1 MSPSPSVLFVDQAAE
16 IGGAELSL
24 IDIVRWRQGPQ
35 AVCLMQD
42 GPFGERLRELAVPT
56 VLVDASGILN
66 VRREDGM
73 AAALAAAPA
82 LLSTMRGFVANA
94 RQHDVVYANT
104 MKAIMLAALSYPLH
118 RRPVIWHLRDL
129 LTAEHFSASLRRCCA
144 LLPAFAIRRVI
155 ANSQATADVYR
166 QIGGKSPVEV
176 VYNGIDATPF
186 DAVDVAAARAR
197 VVADAGL
204 RDDRPLIG
212 VFSRLARWKGQ
223 HVLVEALRSVP
234 DLQAVIVGGALFGED
249 AYEAQLRADIVAA
262 GLEDRVRLLGF
273 RRDVPALMKGVDFVA
288 HTSTAAEPF
297 GRVIV
302 EGMVAGKPV
311 VATRAG
317 GAMELIRDGETGLL
331 VPPGDAAALADALR
345 QLLADPAR
353 AARLAERGEAEA
365 RETFGVHDYV
375 RNIERAIGTALAR

>member
-1 MSPSPSVLFVDQAAE
+1 MPPSPSVLFVDQAAE

-35 AVCLMQD
+35 AVCLMQE
-42 GPFGERLRELAVPT
+42 GPFAERLRELAVPT
-56 VLVDASGILN
+56 VLIDASGILN
-66 VRREDGM
+66 VRREDGL
-73 AAALAAAPA
+73 AAAAAAAPA
-82 LLSTMRGFVANA
+82 LVKTMRGFVANA
-94 RQHDVVYANT
+94 RLYDVVYANT

-155 ANSQATADVYR
+155 ANSQATAEVYR
-166 QIGGKSPVEV
+166 QIGGRSPVEV
-176 VYNGIDATPF
+176 VYNGIDPAPF
-186 DAVDVAAARAR
+186 DAVDPRAARAR
-197 VVADAGL
+197 LVADAGL
-204 RDDRPLIG
+204 RDDQPIVG

-234 DLQAVIVGGALFGED
+234 NLQAVIVGGALFGED
-249 AYEAQLRADIVAA
+249 AYEAQLRADIAAA

-273 RRDVPALMKGVDFVA
+273 RRDVPSLMKAVDVVA

-311 VATRAG
+311 VAMRAG

-345 QLLADPAR
+345 QLLADPTR

-365 RETFGVHDYV
+365 RATFGVRDYV
-375 RNIERAIGTALAR
+375 LNIERAIGTALAR